1 MREGTDVMED
11 ELGVDDP
18 VSTIR
23 IMVDG
28 LDDDS
33 ERSTVH
39 DGLADLPGVA
49 SVSEASDSEEDAAPS
64 VSGGHTLYV
73 ISVDGDYDSEAY
85 AQAEEA
91 VASLADGDAAAD
103 RAPALEGHVVQWVS
117 DNTSTSS
124 ELPVWIVAIALA
136 LLVPVL
142 LVMSSSWI
150 EPVRY
155 LVAIGMAVALNM
167 GLVALRPSVSET
179 TYSIAA
185 ILQLVLSM
193 DYSII
198 LANRYRQERDAQRDA
213 GEDGRSAPVTAMRR
227 ALRDSFGAVVSA
239 SLTTVVGLLMLVF
252 MSFRIGADLG
262 TVLGQGVVV
271 SLVTVLTVLPGLL
284 LAGDRL
290 ITRTGKPHLSPS
302 LGGLARAEYRFR
314 WVIAAGFVVLLAGS
328 FVLQGGTTTS
338 YTLER
343 EDPVAEVFAKDNQ
356 VVLVYDNDDEAA
368 ATALGEA
375 LAADYPG
382 SDGVRSVTSHGTT
395 IGQQLTK
402 EAAAALE
409 QQGTADDAGAADV
422 AGDDS
427 QSVLPDGAIDVLWYV
442 GNGGEAGTMTLSEL
456 GDVAASLELLYL
468 QHAAAT
474 RTGPSWTM
482 STEELLDAA
491 REQVEEAKEELVGAE
506 HSRMIVTTGLREEA
520 EGGDALLHRRPPG
533 ACRRRAVRAALARR
547 PVGHGRRDA
556 RRLPRREPAHHAAHR
571 RRHLPHHGAH
581 LPQRRRARP
590 ARAPRPV
597 RRLCHGLRL
606 GDHRRGHVLPGDARR
621 PVHPHGRHHRL
632 RDRAHHLLPPAPA
645 HRAGRP
651 RPGRRLR
658 GLHPHDP
665 HERPHHDPRDRRAR
679 LPLREPDRR
688 PDLPDDRDRRDRRR
702 PPHPPGPPGAA
713 HRHGPLDRARTGPLR
728 GARRRRA
735 RGGLRWTS
743 RWARVIEW
751 CGHAPSYF
759 APLDEEVVDV
769 ELVLPLPNPRPR
781 RS

>member
-91 VASLADGDAAAD
+91 VAPLADGDAAAD
-103 RAPALEGHVVQWVS
+103 RASALEGHVVQWVS

-142 LVMSSSWI
+142 LVMSASWI
-150 EPVRY
+150 EPVRH

-252 MSFRIGADLG
+252 MSFRIGADLC

-284 LAGDRL
+284 LACDRL

-456 GDVAASLELLYL
+456 GGVAASLELLYL

-474 RTGPSWTM
+474 RTDPSWTM

-520 EGGDALLHRRPPG
+520 EATLSFIDDLQARADAELSEQHWLVGRSVMVDEMRDGFPAENLRITLLTAGAIFLIMALTFRSAAVPALLVLLVQCGVFVTVSVSGIIGADMYYLAMLVVQCILMGATIDYAIVLTTYYRQHRRTEPV
-533 ACRRRAVRAALARR
+533 ARALAGAYEGSIHTILTSGLIMILVTGVLGYLFEN
-547 PVGHGRRDA
+547 PTVGQICQTIAIGATAAVLLILLALPALLAVTDRWIVPARD
-556 RRLPRREPAHHAAHR
+556 RYEEPAAAE
-571 RRHLPHHGAH
+571 
-581 LPQRRRARP
+581 
-590 ARAPRPV
+590 
-597 RRLCHGLRL
+597 
-606 GDHRRGHVLPGDARR
+606 PGEA
-621 PVHPHGRHHRL
+621 
-632 RDRAHHLLPPAPA
+632 
-645 HRAGRP
+645 
-651 RPGRRLR
+651 
-658 GLHPHDP
+658 
-665 HERPHHDPRDRRAR
+665 
-679 LPLREPDRR
+679 
-688 PDLPDDRDRRDRRR
+688 
-702 PPHPPGPPGAA
+702 
-713 HRHGPLDRARTGPLR
+713 
-728 GARRRRA
+728 
-735 RGGLRWTS
+735 
-743 RWARVIEW
+743 
-751 CGHAPSYF
+751 
-759 APLDEEVVDV
+759 
-769 ELVLPLPNPRPR
+769 
-781 RS
+781 